1 MTRRINHEEF
11 EREVLGGSGVV
22 LVDFFATWCGPCKM
36 LAPMLEKLSEEMK
49 QVSIVSVDVDEEQ
62 ELAMKY
68 SIFSVPTMLIFKDGE
83 KVDQL
88 VGLMPKSQIRDKL
101 EYFAQ

>member
-1 MTRRINHEEF
+1 MTRKINHEEF
-11 EREVLGGSGVV
+11 EQEVLGGSGVV

-36 LAPMLEKLSEEMK
+36 LAPMLEKLSEEMT

-68 SIFSVPTMLIFKDGE
+68 SIFSVPTMLIFKDGK

-88 VGLMPKSQIRDKL
+88 VGLMPQSQIREKL